1 MVRPV
6 MCPTIVLLSHQIMI
20 ISIAAA
26 GEEKTVAIIAT
37 IEQHTNKFLWMESI
51 DIAHALSGR
60 MVKKG
65 GSLSSTRDQGY
76 SENEAPNAATSK
88 FTIADVIGIV
98 NATHQSILSDDVLK
112 ALGETRN
119 PEGNYA
125 SRVKFSKERMGK
137 ENAATMEGNIT
148 ELHNL
153 TEADLEAM
161 YELPGKCKKL
171 SARMLKQETR
181 RDS

>member
-1 MVRPV
+1 
-6 MCPTIVLLSHQIMI
+6 MI

-26 GEEKTVAIIAT
+26 GEEKTAAIIAT

-60 MVKKG
+60 MVKKE
-65 GSLSSTRDQGY
+65 GSESSAREQGY
-76 SENEAPNAATSK
+76 ANSVLPSNTTFNLS
-88 FTIADVIGIV
+88 IADVIGIV

-153 TEADLEAM
+153 TEADLKAM
-161 YELPGKCKKL
+161 YELPGICKKL
-171 SARMLKQETR
+171 SARM
-181 RDS
+181 